1 MRKARGPTRPLGSR
15 AGDVFCFLGLGL
27 VADLVHDELRHA
39 ALGFQHLAHIV
50 DQILVAAAENH
61 VVGHIG
67 GLLAGGKAA
76 SGYGMWFVMLLGAVT
91 ACVAMNDIVML
102 MNMQKI
108 SRVYQSMEQ
117 TIYSTPR
124 WLQMVG
130 AGMLA
135 PIAEELVYRGMIY
148 RRMRESLTA
157 MQAGVFVSILFG
169 VGHGN
174 LPQGLYA
181 MVLGFLLAGI
191 YEKFRNI
198 AAPVLFHIVVNIT
211 SLLLSWYGG
220 FEWILGTEGKAVG
233 ITVLATLITVII
245 YVKIKNI
252 RQEIR

>member
-1 MRKARGPTRPLGSR
+1 
-15 AGDVFCFLGLGL
+15 
-27 VADLVHDELRHA
+27 
-39 ALGFQHLAHIV
+39 
-50 DQILVAAAENH
+50 
-61 VVGHIG
+61 
-67 GLLAGGKAA
+67 
-76 SGYGMWFVMLLGAVT
+76 
-91 ACVAMNDIVML
+91 
-102 MNMQKI
+102 
-108 SRVYQSMEQ
+108 
-117 TIYSTPR
+117 
-124 WLQMVG
+124 
-130 AGMLA
+130 
-135 PIAEELVYRGMIY
+135 
-148 RRMRESLTA
+148 

-198 AAPVLFHIVVNIT
+198 ASVIFHIVVDIT